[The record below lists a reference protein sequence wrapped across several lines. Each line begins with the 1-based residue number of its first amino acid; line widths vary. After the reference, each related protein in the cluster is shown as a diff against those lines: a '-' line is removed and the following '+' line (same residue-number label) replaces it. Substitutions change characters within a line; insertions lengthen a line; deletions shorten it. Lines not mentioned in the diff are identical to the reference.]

1 MSIKEKW
8 CYFITLFLI
17 LFGIAFSIQK
27 NHVFQDEK
35 QQTIRQSDQKMKQ
48 IYLSAYSPKTI
59 IRGYYRYHNT
69 GSGHT
74 GSGHTGINHTGLL
87 FLYWYLVGIAT
98 VVQFSQTETWRG
110 CFCSLS
116 WIWGIGFFVLIIGS
130 IVTKEPAW
138 WSIFISLGL
147 WILFAILHENAKEKE
162 QKKE

>member
-1 MSIKEKW
+1 MSIKGKW

-48 IYLSAYSPKTI
+48 IYLSAYAYGRKPV
-59 IRGYYRYHNT
+59 IRGYYRGHHHNT
-69 GSGHT
+69 GSGH
-74 GSGHTGINHTGLL
+74 SGFDHTDLL
-87 FLYWYLVGIAT
+87 FLYWYFVGIAT
-98 VVQFSQTETWRG
+98 FALWGSTETWRG
-110 CFCSLS
+110 YFCSLS